1 MRLNNEIKKGDFRY
15 LILGLL
21 KFTSINS
28 HPRRSTKGSH
38 LDSIKNTF
46 SSILQLARLC
56 KCMYYR
62 AVVGQLYKA
71 SEQRRQPPYLLKPEV
86 VDCLVDLM
94 SHLDAHR
101 GI

>member
-1 MRLNNEIKKGDFRY
+1 
-15 LILGLL
+15 
-21 KFTSINS
+21 
-28 HPRRSTKGSH
+28 
-38 LDSIKNTF
+38 
-46 SSILQLARLC
+46 
-56 KCMYYR
+56 MYYR